1 MQVKLDNVW
10 RLCFST
16 EYRVKKAKTYRFGL
30 EYPKE
35 SGNFKTNCL
44 RLQKNNSLHKGVAR
58 GGGGERSPGVPLP
71 PFVSLFKSKT
81 RRGGRHDNLENTLI
95 GVTPPFPFEKSW
107 LRPCVSP
114 Q

>member
-35 SGNFKTNCL
+35 SGNFKTNSL
-44 RLQKNNSLHKGVAR
+44 RLQKNNSLHKGAAR
-58 GGGGERSPGVPLP
+58 GGGERSPGVPLP

-95 GVTPPFPFEKSW
+95 GVTPPFLFEKSW